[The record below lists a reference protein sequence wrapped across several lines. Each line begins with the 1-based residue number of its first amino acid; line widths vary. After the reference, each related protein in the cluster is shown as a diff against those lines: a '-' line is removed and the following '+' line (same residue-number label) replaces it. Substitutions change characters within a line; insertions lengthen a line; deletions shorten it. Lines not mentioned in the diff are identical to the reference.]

1 MIQLSRADIQT
12 LVAIDD
18 KAVAAIRDAYAAIT
32 DGRAEVPP
40 VGYLALAGRNAD
52 CHIKYGYIAG
62 DPVFVVKIAAG
73 FYDNPKIGLPSSNG
87 IVLAFSAKTGQ
98 VLAILNDEGWLTDLR
113 TAIGGAVAT
122 LALARADASR
132 VAIVGTGTQARFQ
145 ARAIAAL
152 AGRPLRF
159 GIWGRV
165 AGKAQA
171 VAADLAAEGLDA
183 GAEPDLEALCRHCD
197 VIVTTT
203 PSTEALIRSDWIAA
217 GTHITAIGADAPGKR
232 ELDVA
237 LVARADRR
245 IADKLDQCLDH
256 GEFAGAYAAGL
267 IGAGD
272 CAGLGAVLS
281 GKAAGR
287 ASDRDITIADL
298 TGVATQDIAIARTVL
313 ERVPGLAL

>member
-1 MIQLSRADIQT
+1 MIQLSRAEIQS
-12 LVAIDD
+12 LVAIDER
-18 KAVAAIRDAYAAIT
+18 AVAAIRDAYIAIT

-87 IVLAFSAKTGQ
+87 IVLAFSARTGQ

-122 LALARADASR
+122 LALARADFSR
-132 VAIVGTGTQARFQ
+132 VAIVGTGTQARLQ

-152 AGRPLRF
+152 AGRTLRF
-159 GIWGRV
+159 GIWGRS
-165 AGKAQA
+165 AEKAEA
-171 VAADLAAEGLDA
+171 VAADLAAEGLQAD
-183 GAEPDLEALCRHCD
+183 AEPDLETLCRQAD
-197 VIVTTT
+197 AIVTTT
-203 PSTEALIRSDWIAA
+203 PSTQALIRSHWIDA
-217 GTHITAIGADAPGKR
+217 GAHITAVGADSPGKC
-232 ELDVA
+232 ELDVE

-245 IADKLDQCLDH
+245 VADKLDQCLDH
-256 GEFAGAYAAGL
+256 GEFAGAHAAGL
-267 IGAGD
+267 IAAAD
-272 CAGLGAVLS
+272 CVELGAVIS
-281 GKAAGR
+281 GR
-287 ASDRDITIADL
+287 ATGRMSDRDITIADL

-313 ERVPGLAL
+313 ERLPGLTL